1 MPKTFPPKKSLL
13 FRLLEGAAI
22 VSLAIA
28 ASTCLFL
35 AVAPDANA
43 AELQKRPKLKAL
55 IIVSGANI
63 SLGDAFNDAG
73 DKGAFI
79 IAPAPAE
86 GTTSQMSA
94 QYLIEA
100 AISAGLVNPDPAGL
114 VRVTISRQANRATGI
129 DPIRKDAR
137 ADLLEASNRTERA
150 GASPIQTQAGQ
161 SGGERVIRK
170 GDIVTMRFVAPGIL
184 LATQGRALNDAR
196 EGEAL
201 RVVNLQSNRTID
213 VYAAGP
219 GLVTTKK
226 PDQG

>member
-1 MPKTFPPKKSLL
+1 MPKTFPSQKTIL
-13 FRLLEGAAI
+13 FRVLEGAAI
-22 VSLAIA
+22 VALAIA

-35 AVAPDANA
+35 ALAPDADA
-43 AELQKRPKLKAL
+43 AELPKRPKLKAL
-55 IIVSGANI
+55 IIVSGPSV

-86 GTTSQMSA
+86 GTTSQVNA

-100 AISAGLVNPDPAGL
+100 AISAGLLDPDAAGL

-129 DPIRKDAR
+129 DPIRRDAR
-137 ADLLEASNRTERA
+137 SDLLAASDRAERN
-150 GASPIQTQAGQ
+150 GASQSQKQAGQ
-161 SGGERVIRK
+161 SGGDRVIRK

-219 GLVTTKK
+219 GLVTTTK